1 MFIYSGEKSLTY
13 KEVFDSSLSLAN
25 HFHQHGITKDTRVV
39 VMLPNIPEM
48 IYTWLALSRLEAM
61 IIPVNVHYKS
71 LALRYIIDDSSAVSV
86 IYHADNEEDV
96 LNATNILTSLETF
109 IGIGDCKN
117 EKTIDFMEYQDKPLF
132 GGPYNPEDEDTNVM
146 FYSGA
151 ATGPAKYAK
160 YSNYQIFRNT
170 NDFLSALMFKPKD
183 VIFSQFPLAHFIGYI
198 AVMNAVVNAG
208 ASIAICN
215 TDDENELQQTLK
227 NAQPTYMVAE
237 PSYLTYLN
245 EKNDRSFLP
254 KSLKYAV
261 TGGGRLKKELH
272 ESFMSIYK
280 IPVFKIYGMIEAGP
294 ILTVNANTEKPNSIG
309 IALSSISIMLKKGDK
324 MLPEEQTGE
333 ICVVSN
339 ILTEDLHKLLSDQF
353 HDGWYHTG
361 DLGRLDPDGYLYFVD
376 RKAYLINVCGFEV
389 YPERIEM
396 LLIKHPQVQ
405 DVVVK
410 GVPKDNYSE
419 SIQAYI
425 IQEEG
430 KRPSDEELI
439 AFLEKELPRYQ
450 IPEKFIFVNHFPKS
464 PTGKV
469 VRQALK

>member
-1 MFIYSGEKSLTY
+1 
-13 KEVFDSSLSLAN
+13 
-25 HFHQHGITKDTRVV
+25 
-39 VMLPNIPEM
+39 MLPNIPEM

-117 EKTIDFMEYQDKPLF
+117 ESTIDFMEYQNKPLF

-160 YSNYQIFRNT
+160 YSNFQISRNT
-170 NDFLSALMFKPKD
+170 NDFLSALMFKPGD
-183 VIFSQFPLAHFIGYI
+183 VIFSQFPLTHFIGYI

-208 ASIAICN
+208 VSIAICN
-215 TDDENELQQTLK
+215 TDDEKELQQTLK

-237 PSYLTYLN
+237 PSYLAYLN
-245 EKNDRSFLP
+245 DKNDRSFLP
-254 KSLKYAV
+254 DSLKYAV

-272 ESFMSIYK
+272 ESFMNIYK

-294 ILTVNANTEKPNSIG
+294 ILTVNINTEKPNSIG
-309 IALSSISIMLKKGDK
+309 TSLSSISIMLRKGDK

-339 ILTEDLHKLLSDQF
+339 ILTEDLHKLLSDHF

-376 RKAYLINVCGFEV
+376 RKAYLINVRGFEV